1 MGFIED
7 DQKCMAIK
15 NMDMKKRQELMK
27 KYSISSNQNLDNKE
41 YNDFIK
47 ILYCKQTALQNIMNH
62 LASIPT
68 DNHPDINNQL
78 HTVSKTLDEIDNNLK
93 KISIKK

>member
-1 MGFIED
+1 MGFRED

-15 NMDMKKRQELMK
+15 NMDMKKRHELMK
-27 KYSISSNQNLDNKE
+27 KYSISSNQKGDE
-41 YNDFIK
+41 YNNFIK
-47 ILYCKQTALQNIMNH
+47 PLYCKQTALQNIMNH